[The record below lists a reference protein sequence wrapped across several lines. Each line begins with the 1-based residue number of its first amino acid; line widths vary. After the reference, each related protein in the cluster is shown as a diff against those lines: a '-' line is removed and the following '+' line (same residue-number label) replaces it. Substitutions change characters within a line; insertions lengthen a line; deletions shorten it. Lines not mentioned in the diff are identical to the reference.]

1 MSEIALSS
9 DVYQTKEALHD
20 LWLNFIDDED
30 EEVLELGLYGWLSS
44 VLAKETSSAIRIAAE
59 MSNEMFPHKARLE
72 SSIIAHAIM
81 QNITDIFAK
90 PAVMSCL
97 LCIKEDDL
105 QKIFEDQ
112 YSKDNTNTCIID
124 NKCKFLVGEYE
135 YHLDYPIII
144 SRTTISNFKTVYT
157 ARYDISDKN
166 TLSNVTNPYL
176 DAPYLLRTNGDVY
189 LFIPTHLSQYIITE
203 KSETLSSD
211 NIIDNKSYQFT
222 FENQLATFDVYVTDG
237 EDRYRLTPIFE
248 SATPDTDGYYCRYT
262 FLSENTIRVT
272 FDSASYV
279 PGVGAVVKTV
289 IKTTLGSAC
298 NFTIKDPFLN
308 VLQDTDD
315 YSYMNTPIMIR
326 PIDKSTGG
334 EDRISVSELKKKI
347 PKESSSRGNITSTTD
362 LSNYFNKLNT
372 DKLRIHFKEKVN
384 NQFMFEYYSYILAR
398 DSSNNIVPTNTLNVE
413 VSSDQLYVSHDTE
426 GDSYIMNPGM
436 CFGYNGGIAEYISD
450 PTEENMSKYKFTY
463 TIPFKSVIN
472 PSVPAIFFYMN
483 IMNKTYMLNFD
494 YMNDSCPIQFICTSL
509 DWRRDPSDPD
519 NGNKYILNLTV
530 TQNIDE
536 DYGIVYELQPG
547 DPGYVE
553 PTDPNE
559 PADPNEPVDPDNPE
573 EGDNTDE
580 PEGPTDSTD
589 EPVDD
594 SVDENASTAEGSAD
608 YAEPDDPQLVDN
620 YINAN
625 RPITVLRGASSV
637 SGGTSDIESDSNI
650 NSNNILGSV
659 TELDGN
665 GGATTVT
672 NPNDEME
679 KTLSEVSVIDAMG
692 ADVAQNSGK
701 DVTKVFDPT
710 DNDFINTICN
720 LRAIAV
726 CKKEG
731 IPVRYFRSKLLEPP
745 EEGDYSYGL
754 AIEFVTD
761 DSVDKQNDINI
772 INGYNVE
779 KDNTSESRGHIY
791 LPQNTE
797 TDIYILVQ
805 FKDDYGDAIEFGR
818 YDLDNI
824 ISPEITKGYS
834 VTNKYTIDGGLD
846 FFDNFSDIIHSVVT
860 AKNKETESGLGY
872 TFNLSNIPMINYNYA
887 QDKDKLNEFI
897 DKLKD
902 EKNHINNI
910 LNILD
915 NAFTVDFKLYN
926 TYGPSEMYYTIDS
939 DGIKKSI
946 GKTNLS
952 IELSVKLRKDSDDYT
967 IEYIRK
973 DVKDYIESFD
983 NIEQDIHIPNLISE
997 LIQKYSNSVYYIEF
1011 KGFNIEYTET
1021 ESGVSDATCTCCTD
1035 IDNCTCISC
1044 PHKTN
1049 SGKKLFGTD
1058 CQHLLYKTDSIEK
1071 IPEFVNIDTL
1081 KDGTPNI
1088 IINKL

>member
-1 MSEIALSS
+1 MAEIALSS

-44 VLAKETSSAIRIAAE
+44 VLAKETSSVIRISAE

-90 PAVMSCL
+90 PANMPCL

-112 YSKDNTNTCIID
+112 YTKDNTNTCVID

-135 YHLDYPIII
+135 YHLDYPIIV

-166 TLSNVTNPYL
+166 TLSYITNPYL

-203 KSETLSSD
+203 RVETLSSD

-237 EDRYRLTPIFE
+237 EDKYRLTPIFE
-248 SATPDTDGYYCRYT
+248 SATPYADGYYCRYT
-262 FLSENTIRVT
+262 FLSEDTIRVT

-279 PGVGAVVKTV
+279 PGVGAEVKTV
-289 IKTTLGSAC
+289 IKTTLGSTC

-315 YSYMNTPIMIR
+315 YSYMNTPILIR
-326 PIDKSTGG
+326 PIDKSAGG
-334 EDRISVSELKKKI
+334 EDKISISKLKKKI
-347 PKESSSRGNITSTTD
+347 PKESASRGNITSTTD

-372 DKLRIHFKEKVN
+372 DKLLIQFKEKVN

-413 VSSDQLYVSHDTE
+413 VSSDQLYVSHDAE
-426 GDSYIMNPGM
+426 GDVYIMNPGM
-436 CFGYNGGIAEYISD
+436 CFGYNGGKAEYISD

-463 TIPFKSVIN
+463 TLPFKSVIN
-472 PSVPAIFFYMN
+472 PAVPAIFFYMN

-494 YMNDSCPIQFICTSL
+494 YINDSCPIQFICTSL

-559 PADPNEPVDPDNPE
+559 PIEPSEPTEPSNPDE
-573 EGDNTDE
+573 SDIE
-580 PEGPTDSTD
+580 
-589 EPVDD
+589 
-594 SVDENASTAEGSAD
+594 ENASTEEGSAD
-608 YAEPDDPQLVDN
+608 YVTPDDPQLVDN

-625 RPITVLRGASSV
+625 SPTTVLKGVSNV
-637 SGGTSDIESDSNI
+637 SGGTSNLERDLSI
-650 NSNNILGSV
+650 NSNNILGSIV
-659 TELDGN
+659 EADGN
-665 GGATTVT
+665 GGTGTVSDT
-672 NPNDEME
+672 ADEME
-679 KTLSEVSVIDAMG
+679 KALAQFSVIDGMG
-692 ADVAQNSGK
+692 SDTTQNSGK

-710 DNDFINTICN
+710 DTDFINTICN
-720 LRAIAV
+720 LRAVAV

-754 AIEFVTD
+754 AIEFITD

-772 INGYNVE
+772 TNGYNVE
-779 KDNTSESRGHIY
+779 KDNTSESKGRIY

-805 FKDDYGDAIEFGR
+805 FKDSYGDIIEYGR

-834 VTNKYTIDGGLD
+834 VTNKYTINGGLD

-860 AKNKETESGLGY
+860 AKNKGSGY
-872 TFNLSNIPMINYNYA
+872 TFNLSNIPMINYGYA
-887 QDKDKLNEFI
+887 QNKDKLNEFI

-902 EKNHINNI
+902 EKNHIDDI
-910 LNILD
+910 LTVLD

-926 TYGPSEMYYTIDS
+926 TYGPSEMYYTVDS
-939 DGIKKSI
+939 NGIKKSV

-952 IELSVKLRKDSDDYT
+952 IEISVKLRKDSDDYT

-983 NIEQDIHIPNLISE
+983 NIEQDIHMPNLISE
-997 LIQKYSNSVYYIEF
+997 LIQKYSNSVYYIEY
-1011 KGFNIEYTET
+1011 KGFNVEYTET
-1021 ESGVSDATCTCCTD
+1021 ENGISDATCVHCTD
-1035 IDNCTCISC
+1035 ADNGTCISC
-1044 PHKTN
+1044 IHKIN
-1049 SGKKLFGTD
+1049 SGKKIFGTD

-1071 IPEFVNIDTL
+1071 IPEFINIDTL